1 MNTEFVVNPVAHT
14 PLTVKEGDKVG
25 LKISASAERFH
36 TLVKGTVTAV
46 GTENIEIEIYELCDW
61 ISKEK
66 IGKSEIAEH
75 KYWHYIGKTIPI
87 TQEHIY
93 HGGVTA

>member
-1 MNTEFVVNPVAHT
+1 MNTDFVANPVAHT
-14 PLTVKEGDKVG
+14 LPTAKEGDKVG

-46 GTENIEIEIYELCDW
+46 GTKNIEIEIYELCDW
-61 ISKEK
+61 ISKER

-87 TQEHIY
+87 TPEQIHIM
-93 HGGVTA
+93 GV